1 MTNNKLKMKKME
13 KRNILFV
20 MHYIGVAAASI
31 ALFAR
36 LLFDNKQT
44 CIALWVLSIV
54 LFSPYIIYK
63 QLKQENWTNKDL
75 WPNALLAVVCIIY
88 LIINNK

>member
-13 KRNILFV
+13 KRNILFA

-44 CIALWVLSIV
+44 CIAL
-54 LFSPYIIYK
+54 
-63 QLKQENWTNKDL
+63 
-75 WPNALLAVVCIIY
+75 
-88 LIINNK
+88 